1 MLLYNMGLFSELV
14 LIKKGTNKMVSM
26 ETAFSASYFA
36 LPTLF
41 QITRIRINSSIISG
55 FENVTL
61 EISIPEHPN
70 KGSVI
75 IYVLWDTMHIAGGR
89 QIGHWHR

>member
-1 MLLYNMGLFSELV
+1 MGLFSELV
-14 LIKKGTNKMVSM
+14 LMKKGTNKMVSM

-36 LPTLF
+36 LPILF
-41 QITRIRINSSIISG
+41 QITRIRINDSIISG

-61 EISIPEHPN
+61 EMSFPEHPN

-75 IYVLWDTMHIAGGR
+75 ISVLWDTMYIAGGR

>member
-1 MLLYNMGLFSELV
+1 
-14 LIKKGTNKMVSM
+14 MVSM
-26 ETAFSASYFA
+26 ETTFSASYFA

-70 KGSVI
+70 GGSVMI
-75 IYVLWDTMHIAGGR
+75 SVL
-89 QIGHWHR
+89 